1 MTHNINDWVHYKR
14 VGDGVRLSDK
24 NVVVIGIS
32 KDLGPNRAP
41 KLKKG
46 ATGAVRIEVANEC
59 GIEL

>member
-24 NVVVIGIS
+24 TVVVIGIS

-46 ATGAVRIEVANEC
+46 ATGAMRVGVANEY
-59 GIEL
+59 GII